1 MNGVRGGKWS
11 EHPLRRAL
19 GAAHGIAAFL
29 ILLGGFGML
38 ARLGMIHG
46 AGLPGWVNAKL
57 IIWFVLAAAIMV
69 PRMGRGY
76 AKTVLVALP
85 VLALSA
91 GALALLKPF

>member
-1 MNGVRGGKWS
+1 
-11 EHPLRRAL
+11 
-19 GAAHGIAAFL
+19 
-29 ILLGGFGML
+29 
-38 ARLGMIHG
+38 
-46 AGLPGWVNAKL
+46 VNAKL